1 MSGTDTRNEDY
12 LAIREHWDFS
22 EEASKLRSLS
32 SRFNS
37 AVPSPTNIWSENF
50 QVAPADSVNEEKKEE
65 KLEAVQPLETVRS
78 RGDVELSIDTAVR
91 NEQHDSSMGVDEEL
105 ESSVMSVIQ
114 NDNSVSCEHM
124 LELQRQNDL
133 IKAYNDVCGSSGA
146 SSRRQKW
153 VEYVVRRNV
162 MSLLLD
168 RVSEEIDKRD
178 QKIERG
184 DNACLNHRRF
194 LSNGKI
200 FEPKKSF
207 LSVLPTDEGFESAKK
222 ISNLHKKSSANLPLE
237 NIITFPRWIDDTD
250 LDRFRSN
257 KALIRKMQSWSNFC
271 KVTYHD
277 KMFSVDRSMH
287 IEGND
292 LEKIAIVEQD
302 MKTMFVGSMKRLLHR
317 KLLKEYWNDDN
328 NRQYIVKVYDL
339 PKSIH
344 SKVTLVRNALKFQSD
359 QIERTLSDRE
369 CSLVISDE
377 CDRFYIRGTEETNV
391 NFVEKYFCFH
401 FQTLLSLTSEE
412 TFENDMYDSGLVAER
427 IIDNS
432 RESKFRRSQS
442 VQVNDR
448 QPKSVPH
455 TMASTSK
462 ECANF
467 VNFRTSSHDS
477 GKTLFSDSDRISAS
491 FTRSKSMPR
500 NASVETRHEFK
511 RSRSVGRSKKASS
524 CAVKSIQNNDIPPS
538 FRKETSIGFGEQ
550 HNAAYYDNS
559 DSKNALTEL
568 KSLEETK
575 SAFVRSQSTSRFPKA
590 NKKNS
595 LDDCDS
601 WNETSWKSSSNGVR
615 SNRMASV
622 RSKEHDRKL
631 QTVYKSCERIHSTP
645 RRRHGDE
652 DSACLSYSLNRNVY
666 SGKFPAKHNR
676 RRARSKSRTREITT
690 NTGQKVL
697 EKKRG
702 FTRGRSTVR
711 FTEKSTSAKS
721 RTSREKSGD
730 ETPDNENN
738 FLSEHDETSRTTK
751 EINRNSYLSR
761 IRRSRSKSR
770 GRNAKRSSSL
780 SRKRRDNR
788 FSENVYSA
796 SPRKG
801 TDFSRPL
808 DQFSTSNKKVRAR
821 EPISHC
827 IDLNSFE

>member
-1 MSGTDTRNEDY
+1 M
-12 LAIREHWDFS
+12 
-22 EEASKLRSLS
+22 
-32 SRFNS
+32 
-37 AVPSPTNIWSENF
+37 
-50 QVAPADSVNEEKKEE
+50 
-65 KLEAVQPLETVRS
+65 QPLETVKS
-78 RGDVELSIDTAVR
+78 RGYVELSLDTAVT
-91 NEQHDSSMGVDEEL
+91 NEQHDSSMRVDEEL
-105 ESSVMSVIQ
+105 ESSVMSEIQ
-114 NDNSVSCEHM
+114 NDNTVSCEHI
-124 LELQRQNDL
+124 LELQRQKDL
-133 IKAYNDVCGSSGA
+133 VKAYNDVGGSSGA
-146 SSRRQKW
+146 SSRRRKW

-168 RVSEEIDKRD
+168 RVSEEINKRD
-178 QKIERG
+178 QKLVRE
-184 DNACLNHRRF
+184 DSACLNHRRF

-207 LSVLPTDEGFESAKK
+207 LSVLPTDGFESDKNF
-222 ISNLHKKSSANLPLE
+222 SNLHRKSNTKLPLE
-237 NIITFPRWIDDTD
+237 SIISFPRWIDDAD

-257 KALIRKMQSWSNFC
+257 KALLRKMQSWSNFC

-302 MKTMFVGSMKRLLHR
+302 MKTLFVGTMKRSLHR
-317 KLLKEYWNDDN
+317 RLLKEYWNDDN

-344 SKVTLVRNALKFQSD
+344 NNVTLVRNALKFQSD

-377 CDRFYIRGTEETNV
+377 CDRFYIRGTEDTNV

-401 FQTLLSLTSEE
+401 FQTLLSLTSEG
-412 TFENDMYDSGLVAER
+412 TFGNDMHEKGLSAER
-427 IIDNS
+427 KVDSS

-455 TMASTSK
+455 TMASTSR
-462 ECANF
+462 ECVNF
-467 VNFRTSSHDS
+467 VNSRISSYDV
-477 GKTLFSDSDRISAS
+477 GKTLLSGSDHISAP
-491 FTRSKSMPR
+491 FARSKSMPR
-500 NASVETRHEFK
+500 NAFVETRHEFK
-511 RSRSVGRSKKASS
+511 RSRSVGRNKKVSS
-524 CAVKSIQNNDIPPS
+524 CFLNSMQNNENPHS
-538 FRKETSIGFGEQ
+538 FRKETPIGFSEQ
-550 HNAAYYDNS
+550 HNAGGNYDDS
-559 DSKNALTEL
+559 DSKNSLTEL

-575 SAFVRSQSTSRFPKA
+575 NAFIRSQSTSRYPKA
-590 NKKNS
+590 NKYNS
-595 LDDCDS
+595 LNDCDS

-615 SNRMASV
+615 SNRMASD

-645 RRRHGDE
+645 RRRHGDDE
-652 DSACLSYSLNRNVY
+652 SACSSYSWNRNVY
-666 SGKFPAKHNR
+666 SGKFEHIEKNTSSKKNPAKHNR
-676 RRARSKSRTREITT
+676 RHAHSKSMTREITT

-697 EKKRG
+697 EEKKHG

-721 RTSREKSGD
+721 RTSRKKSGD
-730 ETPDNENN
+730 DTPHNENN
-738 FLSEHDETSRTTK
+738 FLSERDEISRTTK
-751 EINRNSYLSR
+751 GIYRNSN
-761 IRRSRSKSR
+761 IPHTRRSRSKSR
-770 GRNAKRSSSL
+770 GRYAKRSSSL
-780 SRKRRDNR
+780 SRKRRGNH
-788 FSENVYSA
+788 FSENIYSA

-808 DQFSTSNKKVRAR
+808 DQFATSNKKVRVR
-821 EPISHC
+821 ESISHC